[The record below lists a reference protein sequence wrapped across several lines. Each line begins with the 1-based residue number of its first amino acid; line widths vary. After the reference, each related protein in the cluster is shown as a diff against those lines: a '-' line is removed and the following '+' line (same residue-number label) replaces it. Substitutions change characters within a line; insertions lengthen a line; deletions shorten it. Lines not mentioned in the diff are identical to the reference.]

1 MPGKAKTLI
10 VAALLLGPA
19 LAISATPQLGSEDI
33 NIAAD
38 MSTFDPRNDLHVL
51 TGNVRVT
58 QGDMSIASEQATAK
72 GVQTDHSSYTFE
84 KNVVIRSATAE
95 LKSDSANAVFAGGR
109 IAEATVRG
117 KPATFEQRGV
127 TSDKNVQ
134 GRANVIVYDF
144 GKGTVTLTQD
154 VWFSYGGNQA
164 SGDTVV
170 YSLRDQRVVVNPT
183 NSTSSQG
190 NGRVNI
196 TIRPGSGIVLPGTPQ
211 KRPPSDESEK
221 TEKKE

>member
-1 MPGKAKTLI
+1 MRAKATLLI
-10 VAALLLGPA
+10 ASSLLAAALA
-19 LAISATPQLGSEDI
+19 SAATPQLGAQDI
-33 NIAAD
+33 NIGAD
-38 MSTFDPRNDLHVL
+38 LSTFDPRNDIHVL

-58 QGDMSIASEQATAK
+58 QGDMSIEAEQATAQ

-84 KNVVIRSATAE
+84 RNVHIRSPTAD
-95 LKSDSANAVFAGGR
+95 LKSDSANAKFSGGR

-117 KPATFEQRGV
+117 TPATFEQRGMA
-127 TSDKNVQ
+127 TGKNVQ

-154 VWFSYGGNQA
+154 VWFSYGGNEFQ
-164 SGDTVV
+164 GDTVV
-170 YSLRDQRVVVNPT
+170 YSLRDQRIVANPA
-183 NSTSSQG
+183 NNAATSPQG

-196 TIRPGSGIVLPGTPQ
+196 TIRPGSGIVAPGTSQ
-211 KRPPSDESEK
+211 KQPE